1 LGERDPVQGCVE
13 LSVPGSAQP
22 MPRLTA
28 TADGTD
34 DHAFAIGNAAFA
46 IAINGNNNTAF
57 AIGNGANAEAMN
69 GNDNTATVV
78 GNNSEAT
85 AGPGNN
91 NHVGSFGNGI
101 HHHQP

>member
-34 DHAFAIGNAAFA
+34 DHAFAIGN
-46 IAINGNNNTAF
+46 
-57 AIGNGANAEAMN
+57 GANAEAMN

-78 GNNSEAT
+78 GNNSEAN

>member
-1 LGERDPVQGCVE
+1 
-13 LSVPGSAQP
+13 
-22 MPRLTA
+22 
-28 TADGTD
+28 
-34 DHAFAIGNAAFA
+34 
-46 IAINGNNNTAF
+46 
-57 AIGNGANAEAMN
+57 MN

-78 GNNSEAT
+78 GNNSEAN